1 MYVRKNLLSQVSLC
15 DTLKINELSKGKE
28 VSETDR
34 KLTKICQ
41 KFPKGG
47 ALHNFRKYTKCHK
60 HDKQEISNE
69 NTQNKII

>member
-15 DTLKINELSKGKE
+15 DTLKINELSKGIE

-60 HDKQEISNE
+60 HDKQEILNE